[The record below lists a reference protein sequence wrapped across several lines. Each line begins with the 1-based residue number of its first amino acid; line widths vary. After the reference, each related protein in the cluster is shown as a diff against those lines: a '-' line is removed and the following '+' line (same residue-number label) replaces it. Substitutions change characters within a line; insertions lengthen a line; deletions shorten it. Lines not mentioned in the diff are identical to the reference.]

1 MSHKPTRSKYA
12 ILQQVCQLIPPHL
25 VPKLAAQFGV
35 DKKARTFS
43 PWSHVIALLYAQLAH
58 ALSLNDVCDA
68 LKNHAAKLFTIR
80 RAYAPSKNA
89 LSHANRNRDP
99 RMAEQ
104 LFWKTLEALNLR
116 CPKFAGR
123 RYHGMPRR
131 FKRTV
136 RAVDSTTIQ
145 LVANCMN
152 WAKHRRKKAAAKLHL
167 QLDLQTFLPAF
178 AVVDTAKRSDPA
190 YAREV
195 CANLKDGEIVTFDKA
210 YVDFDHL
217 FELDGRGVF
226 WVTRAKENMDCR
238 CVKRLIKK
246 RVGDIFRDDWV
257 VLNGTITRKKYPR
270 CFRRVGA
277 WVEIDGKLTEMTFM
291 TNNLDWAASS
301 IADLYKSRWA
311 VEVFFKEIKQTLQL
325 CDFLGHNKNAILWQ
339 VWTALLLHLLLRYL
353 SFVHD
358 WSHSFKRLFCVPAF
372 GTAFRCAIYSN
383 PVGQQVAVFRSPP
396 RRTRRGYPVSSRPD
410 RQVTRIYGT
419 A

>member
-1 MSHKPTRSKYA
+1 MSHKSTRSKYA

-43 PWSHVIALLYAQLAH
+43 PWSHVITLLYAQLAH
-58 ALSLNDVCDA
+58 TLSLNDVCDA
-68 LKNHAAKLFTIR
+68 LKHHAAKLFTIR
-80 RAYAPSKNA
+80 RANAPSKNA

-104 LFWKTLEALNLR
+104 LFWETLQALNLQ

-131 FKRTV
+131 FKRTI

-145 LVANCMN
+145 LVANCMD
-152 WAKHRRKKAAAKLHL
+152 WAKHRRRKAAAKLHL

-195 CANLKDGEIVTFDKA
+195 CANLKEGEIVTFDKA

-217 FELDGRGVF
+217 FELDRRGVF
-226 WVTRAKENMDCR
+226 WVTRAKENIDCR

-246 RVGDIFRDDWV
+246 PVGDILRDDWV
-257 VLNGTITRKKYPR
+257 MLNGAITRKKYPH
-270 CFRRVGA
+270 CFRRVVA
-277 WVEIDGKLTEMTFM
+277 LVEIDGKLTEMTFI

-353 SFVHD
+353 SFVHG
-358 WSHSFKRLFCVPAF
+358 WSHSFKRLSCVLRSCIWDGF
-372 GTAFRCAIYSN
+372 SLRDLLKSCGTASGGFSISAA
-383 PVGQQVAVFRSPP
+383 PQQAWLPGFEP
-396 RRTRRGYPVSSRPD
+396 T
-410 RQVTRIYGT
+410 
-419 A
+419 

>member
-12 ILQQVCQLIPPHL
+12 ILQQVCQLIPSHL
-25 VPKLAAQFGV
+25 VPKLATQFDV

-43 PWSHVIALLYAQLAH
+43 PWSHVITLLYAQLAH

-68 LKNHAAKLFTIR
+68 LKSHAAKLFTIR
-80 RAYAPSKNA
+80 RASAPSKNA

-104 LFWKTLEALNLR
+104 LFWETLGSLNLQ
-116 CPKFAGR
+116 CPRFAGR

-136 RAVDSTTIQ
+136 RAVDSSTIK
-145 LVANCMN
+145 LVANCMD
-152 WAKHRRKKAAAKLHL
+152 WAKHRRRKAAAKLHL

-178 AVVDTAKRSDPA
+178 AIVDTAKRSDPA

-195 CANLKDGEIVTFDKA
+195 CANLKDGEIVVFDKA

-217 FELDGRGVF
+217 FELDERGVF
-226 WVTRAKENMDCR
+226 WVTRAKDNMDCR

-246 RVGDIFRDDWV
+246 RVGNILRDDLV
-257 VLNGTITRKKYPR
+257 VLNGANTRKKYPR
-270 CFRRVGA
+270 RFRRVVA
-277 WVEIDGKLTEMTFM
+277 LVEVDGKQIEMTFIS
-291 TNNLDWAASS
+291 NNLEWAASS
-301 IADLYKSRWA
+301 ITDLYKSRWGI
-311 VEVFFKEIKQTLQL
+311 EVFFKEIKQTLQL

-358 WSHSFKRLFCVPAF
+358 WSHSFKRLFCLLRSSIWDGFALRDLLKF
-372 GTAFRCAIYSN
+372 CGTASGGLPMRAA
-383 PVGQQVAVFRSPP
+383 VEQVWLPGFEP
-396 RRTRRGYPVSSRPD
+396 T
-410 RQVTRIYGT
+410 
-419 A
+419 